1 MRPSDFFFL
10 RTFDMDH
17 DATDPVELPRVNDEN
32 FDEYHGASAAGV
44 FFKIANCHNCDEYEP
59 AIQQIVRT
67 FSPKVKFGRALM
79 HVPGCREI
87 KKRYEFES
95 YPTTHLYKRGKLV
108 FSASERLQADALANA
123 IREHLIG

>member
-1 MRPSDFFFL
+1 MSAPP
-10 RTFDMDH
+10 
-17 DATDPVELPRVNDEN
+17 TDPIELPRVNDDN
-32 FDEYHGASAAGV
+32 FEEFHGARAAAV
-44 FFKIANCHNCDEYEP
+44 FFKIAHCHGCEEYEP
-59 AIQQIVRT
+59 AIQATVCA

-79 HVPGCREI
+79 HVPGCRAI

-108 FSASERLQADALANA
+108 FSASEPLSVNELANA

>member
-1 MRPSDFFFL
+1 
-10 RTFDMDH
+10 MD
-17 DATDPVELPRVNDEN
+17 TSQPEPIELPRVNDEN
-32 FDEYHGASAAGV
+32 FDEFHRARAAAV
-44 FFKIANCHNCDEYEP
+44 FFKIANCHGCEEYEP
-59 AIQQIVRT
+59 AIQTTVRA

-95 YPTTHLYKRGKLV
+95 YPTTHFYKRGKLV
-108 FSASERLQADALANA
+108 FSASEPLGAEALANA

>member
-1 MRPSDFFFL
+1 
-10 RTFDMDH
+10 MDTSY
-17 DATDPVELPRVNDEN
+17 AEPIELPRVSDEN
-32 FDEYHGASAAGV
+32 YDEYHDAPAAVV
-44 FFKIANCHNCDEYEP
+44 FFKIANCHGCEEYEP
-59 AIQQIVRT
+59 AIQRTVST

-95 YPTTHLYKRGKLV
+95 YPTTHLYKRGRLV
-108 FSASERLQADALANA
+108 FSASEPLTAVALANA

>member
-1 MRPSDFFFL
+1 MIFGTASRDLMDASPSE
-10 RTFDMDH
+10 
-17 DATDPVELPRVNDEN
+17 PIELPRVNDDN
-32 FDEYHGASAAGV
+32 FEEYHDAPAATV
-44 FFKIANCHNCDEYEP
+44 FYKIANCHGCEEYEP
-59 AIQQIVRT
+59 AIQATVRA

-108 FSASERLQADALANA
+108 FSASEPLSASALANA

>member
-1 MRPSDFFFL
+1 
-10 RTFDMDH
+10 MDVGQPE
-17 DATDPVELPRVNDEN
+17 AIELPRVNDDN
-32 FDEYHGASAAGV
+32 FDEFHDAPAGAV
-44 FFKIANCHNCDEYEP
+44 FFKIASCHGCEEYEP
-59 AIQQIVRT
+59 AIQATVRA

-87 KKRYEFES
+87 KRRYEFES

-108 FSASERLQADALANA
+108 FSASEPLSRDALANA